1 MNAVE
6 LSQRYPREGEAA
18 STSCAEE
25 LGLPSQ
31 VDGAD
36 LAVVLALFD
45 PGAVF
50 VRERD
55 GGGTSLMRREADG
68 CWYFID

>member
-6 LSQRYPREGEAA
+6 LRQGYTSEEPR
-18 STSCAEE
+18 
-25 LGLPSQ
+25 LPNQ

-36 LAVVLALFD
+36 LAVVLALLD
-45 PGAVF
+45 PGVAF

-55 GGGTSLMRREADG
+55 GGGTSLMRRGADG
-68 CWYFID
+68 CWYFIDF

>member
-6 LSQRYPREGEAA
+6 LRQRYPREGAV
-18 STSCAEE
+18 TPHE
-25 LGLPSQ
+25 LRLANQ
-31 VDGAD
+31 VAGAD
-36 LAVVLALFD
+36 LAVVLALLD